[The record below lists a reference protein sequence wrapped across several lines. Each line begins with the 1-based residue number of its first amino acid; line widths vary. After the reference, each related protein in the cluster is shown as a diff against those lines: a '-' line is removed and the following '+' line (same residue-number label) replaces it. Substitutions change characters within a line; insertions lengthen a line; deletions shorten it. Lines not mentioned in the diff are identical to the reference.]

1 MLSYIKTSLL
11 RLGMNITK
19 IKKMKTIA
27 NIWFSE
33 DRIFMQTEQGEV
45 LSRPLEAFPL
55 LKNATE
61 LEREAFKIGKF
72 KDDIRWE
79 GIDEDIHINSFFS
92 DMEPKQ
98 NPIGDFFSMHP
109 QINVSSFAKQ
119 IGINKS
125 LMAKYIYGIKIPSE
139 KRKKEIQ
146 IGLHKLAA
154 ELSCVHFV

>member
-1 MLSYIKTSLL
+1 
-11 RLGMNITK
+11 
-19 IKKMKTIA
+19 MKTIEK
-27 NIWFSE
+27 IRFSKG
-33 DRIFMQTEQGEV
+33 RIFIETEEGKV
-45 LSRPLEAFPL
+45 FSRPLEAFPI

-61 LEREAFKIGKF
+61 AELLNFKIGKF

-79 GIDEDIHINSFFS
+79 NLDEDIHISSFFS
-92 DMEPKQ
+92 DEEPKS

-125 LMAKYIYGIKIPSE
+125 LMAKYIYGIKTPSE

-146 IGLHKLAA
+146 EGLHNLAKQ
-154 ELSCVHFV
+154 LSCVEFA

>member
-1 MLSYIKTSLL
+1 LICTKKNLL

-19 IKKMKTIA
+19 IKKMKTIEK
-27 NIWFSE
+27 IWFS
-33 DRIFMQTEQGEV
+33 DNRIYIRTEQRDV
-45 LSRPLEAFPL
+45 FSRPLEVFPL

-61 LEREAFKIGKF
+61 SERENFKIGIF

-79 GIDEDIHINSFFS
+79 DLDEDIHINSFFS
-92 DMEPKQ
+92 DIEPKQ
-98 NPIGDFFSMHP
+98 NSIGDFFSMHP

-125 LMAKYIYGIKIPSE
+125 LMAKYIYGIKTPSE

-146 IGLHKLAA
+146 SGLHKLAT
-154 ELSCVHFV
+154 ELSCVEFA

>member
-1 MLSYIKTSLL
+1 
-11 RLGMNITK
+11 
-19 IKKMKTIA
+19 MKTIEK
-27 NIWFSE
+27 IWFAE
-33 DRIFMQTEQGEV
+33 NRIFMQTEQGEV
-45 LSRPLEAFPL
+45 FSRPLEVFPL

-61 LEREAFKIGKF
+61 SERENFKIGKF

-79 GIDEDIHINSFFS
+79 SLDEDIHIDSFFS
-92 DMEPKQ
+92 TVEPKQ

-125 LMAKYIYGIKIPSE
+125 LMARYIYGIKTPSE

-146 IGLHKLAA
+146 DGLHSLAA
-154 ELSCVHFV
+154 ELSRVEFA